1 MNDKDLLQAGYRY
14 ALSLRTGADDADDLV
29 QEAWYRLHRHGGRAG
44 SKAHLFTVI
53 RNIYVDRWRRD
64 RLIVFE
70 PLDDVDEV
78 ADSRTAIDDGRYDA
92 LRLARLLDSLR
103 AAEREA
109 LFLNVVEGYTAQE
122 ISDFTGRPRG
132 TVLSLIHRAKRKL
145 RQGLA
150 ADPVEPSPAARRRK
164 GSAA

>member
-53 RNIYVDRWRRD
+53 RHIYVDRWHRD
-64 RLIVFE
+64 QLIAFE

-78 ADSRTAIDDGRYDA
+78 VDSRTSIDDGRYDA

-145 RQGLA
+145 RQGLV
-150 ADPVEPSPAARRRK
+150 ADPVKPSPEARKRK
-164 GSAA
+164 GSAS